1 MNARQAIRLGLDTS
15 NMICQGYLNDLTD
28 AELFVRAVP
37 GINHVAWQL
46 GHLLISEND
55 MVETAFP
62 GSMPPLPAGF
72 AEKYTKETS
81 HLDTPASFH
90 TKAVFMNA
98 YEEQRSGTLKALE
111 KLSDADLDK
120 PAPEKYRE
128 WLKSI
133 GDLFSMQGSHWMMH
147 AGQWAVV
154 RRKLGRPPLF

>member
-37 GINHVAWQL
+37 GINHIAWQL

-72 AEKYTKETS
+72 AGKYTKETS
-81 HLDTPASFH
+81 ALDSPSAFH
-90 TKAVFMNA
+90 SKSVYMNA
-98 YEEQRSGTLKALE
+98 YEEQRSATLKALE

-133 GDLFSMQGSHWMMH
+133 GDLFSMQGSHWLMH